1 MPVVVVVF
9 ICLPVTAPG
18 APDDGGGAPGGA
30 VAHLLELL
38 LVNVL
43 ILV

>member
-1 MPVVVVVF
+1 
-9 ICLPVTAPG
+9 LPVTAPG
-18 APDDGGGAPGGA
+18 AHDDGGGAPGGA